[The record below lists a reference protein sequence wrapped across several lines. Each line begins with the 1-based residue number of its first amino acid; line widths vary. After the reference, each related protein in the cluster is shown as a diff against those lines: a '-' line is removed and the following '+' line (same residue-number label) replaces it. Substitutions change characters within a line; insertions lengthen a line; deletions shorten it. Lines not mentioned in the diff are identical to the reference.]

1 MRFQGFHQVPSVHNG
16 ERAEALVPGPLIPI
30 ALGTLATV
38 SALWLLT
45 AEPALAM
52 LTVPLLVVCGALG
65 LIMLE
70 LSRLLAGDNWHTA
83 DVDARE
89 QRASAIVL
97 EHPALSR
104 PRSQSGDRLAA

>member
-1 MRFQGFHQVPSVHNG
+1 
-16 ERAEALVPGPLIPI
+16 
-30 ALGTLATV
+30 
-38 SALWLLT
+38 
-45 AEPALAM
+45 M

-70 LSRLLAGDNWHTA
+70 LSRLLAGDNWHEAEVNALEHGTPA
-83 DVDARE
+83 V
-89 QRASAIVL
+89 VL